1 VPRATGG
8 VRAACDRRR
17 AYDARTTTTADQ
29 KGTTMDIFAALDAAR
44 ERTNVLEHPFYQR
57 WSAGELEARE
67 LALYAGEYR
76 HAVVALADASRAAAA
91 QADLARRAELERHAA
106 EEEAHVDLWD
116 DFARAVGGEAPG
128 VSEPPLAQT
137 RACAQS
143 WTAGGDLLESLA
155 VLYTVE
161 ASQPAISTTKL
172 DGLATHYG
180 VPTDSAGAGYFR
192 LHATRDVEHAR
203 QARELIAELMPE
215 DAGEAQAVGG
225 RMLAR
230 AQAALE
236 GNWRLLDGV
245 EEQRGADEAA

>member
-1 VPRATGG
+1 
-8 VRAACDRRR
+8 
-17 AYDARTTTTADQ
+17 
-29 KGTTMDIFAALDAAR
+29 MDIFAALDEAR
-44 ERTNVLEHPFYQR
+44 ERTNVLEHPFYQH
-57 WSAGELEARE
+57 WSAGELGATE

-76 HAVVALADASRAAAA
+76 HAVLALADASRLAAAHA
-91 QADLARRAELERHAA
+91 TPDRRPELERHAA
-106 EEEAHVDLWD
+106 EEEAHVQLWE
-116 DFARAVGGEAPG
+116 DFAVAVGADAPG
-128 VSEPPLAQT
+128 ARAPLPQT

-143 WTAGGDLLESLA
+143 WTASEDLLESLA

-180 VPTDSAGAGYFR
+180 LAADSEGAGYFR
-192 LHATRDVEHAR
+192 LHAKLDVEHAR
-203 QARELIAELMPE
+203 QARAAIAELMPT
-215 DAGEAQAVGG
+215 DAEEARVVGE

-245 EEQRGADEAA
+245 EEQRVAVAASTSGET

>member
-1 VPRATGG
+1 
-8 VRAACDRRR
+8 
-17 AYDARTTTTADQ
+17 
-29 KGTTMDIFAALDAAR
+29 MDIFALLDEAR
-44 ERTNVLEHPFYQR
+44 SATNVLEHPFYQR
-57 WSAGELEARE
+57 WSAGELEAGE

-76 HAVVALADASRAAAA
+76 HAVQALAEASRQAAT
-91 QADLARRAELERHAA
+91 QADPERRTGLERHAV
-106 EEEAHVDLWD
+106 EEQAHVELWE

-128 VSEPPLAQT
+128 AREPLGQT
-137 RACAQS
+137 RECAQS
-143 WTAGGDLLESLA
+143 WTAGADLLESLA

-180 VPTDSAGAGYFR
+180 LAADSSGAHYFR
-192 LHATRDVEHAR
+192 LHATLDVEHAR

-215 DAGEAQAVGG
+215 DPAEARAAGE

-230 AQAALE
+230 AQDALQ

-245 EEQRGADEAA
+245 EAAREAGLATAS

>member
-1 VPRATGG
+1 
-8 VRAACDRRR
+8 
-17 AYDARTTTTADQ
+17 
-29 KGTTMDIFAALDAAR
+29 MDIFAALDEAR

-57 WSAGELEARE
+57 WSAGELRDTE

-76 HAVVALADASRAAAA
+76 HAVLALADASRLAAA
-91 QADLARRAELERHAA
+91 QATPERRAELERHAA
-106 EEEAHVDLWD
+106 EEAAHVELWD
-116 DFARAVGGEAPG
+116 DFAEAVGADAPG
-128 VSEPPLAQT
+128 ARAPLAQT
-137 RACAQS
+137 RACTES
-143 WTAGGDLLESLA
+143 WTASDDLLESLA

-180 VPTDSAGAGYFR
+180 LAADSRGAGYFR
-192 LHATRDVEHAR
+192 LHAKLDVEHAR
-203 QARELIAELMPE
+203 QAREAIAELMPA
-215 DAGEAQAVGG
+215 DAEEARVVGE

-245 EEQRGADEAA
+245 EEQRVAAAA